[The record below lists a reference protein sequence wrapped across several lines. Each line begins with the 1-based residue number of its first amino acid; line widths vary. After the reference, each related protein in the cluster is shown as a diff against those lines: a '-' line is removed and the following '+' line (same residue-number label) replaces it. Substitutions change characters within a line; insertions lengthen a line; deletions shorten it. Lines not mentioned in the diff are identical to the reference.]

1 MSAALVGLLL
11 DLLRDH
17 LDDPAPVATAD
28 YIDASMSLEQLDYEP
43 YRLRLHLIQ
52 LRDSVLVTSVE
63 KHPGEP
69 ENRQLNAFFGK
80 FKRYLLSGSICMCAV
95 PHLQLA
101 A

>member
-1 MSAALVGLLL
+1 MSVPLVGLLL

-28 YIDASMSLEQLDYEP
+28 YIDASMSFEQLEYEP

-52 LRDSVLVTSVE
+52 LRDSLLITRVE

-69 ENRQLNAFFGK
+69 ENRQLSAFFGK
-80 FKRYLLSGSICMCAV
+80 MKRYLILRSIITCAV
-95 PHLQLA
+95 PHLKSA